1 MIAASFFLFVN
12 EKYLSM
18 KNILKRLKLYDNQT
32 TTLPISRLEFVNR
45 LNELVEEGSTSM
57 VSDSFDAFDRSNKEF
72 KGSIFEDSFK
82 IKKRHKLFDFNLNSA
97 VAFGTFVEK
106 DNQLIIE
113 TKIRGVNAFF
123 MIFYLLLLVVF
134 PISMVSILRSESQDV
149 QTSII
154 LVLLQFVFMFG
165 IPYLLLRMSTQ
176 RLKRDLEKQFFCF
189 FLRDL

>member
-1 MIAASFFLFVN
+1 
-12 EKYLSM
+12 M

-32 TTLPISRLEFVNR
+32 TTLPINRLEFVNR

-82 IKKRHKLFDFNLNSA
+82 IKKRHKLFDFHLNSA